1 MEFLRV
7 NEVARVLGCS
17 ESFLRRAEQRGKI
30 PKAKRDIN
38 HWRVYDDKDIKLL
51 INLLSPTGGNGCL
64 YENEEAKND
73 R

>member
-1 MEFLRV
+1 MEFLKV

-38 HWRVYDDKDIKLL
+38 HWRVYDDNDIEQLIKLL
-51 INLLSPTGGNGCL
+51 SPKGGTGCL
-64 YENEEAKND
+64 HENEGAKND